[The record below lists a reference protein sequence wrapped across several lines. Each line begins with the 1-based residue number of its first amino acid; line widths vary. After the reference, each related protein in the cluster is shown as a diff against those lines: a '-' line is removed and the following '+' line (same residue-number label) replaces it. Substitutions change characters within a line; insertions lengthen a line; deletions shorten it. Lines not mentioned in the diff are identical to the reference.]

1 VAADTIAPGA
11 QLRRS
16 PVYRVLQRL
25 AAEFARVNDGAVAMT
40 CGGSEAE
47 ERNAGA
53 RLGLADLSVLPRI
66 GFKGAGTIEWL
77 AEQGLEIGPDSNM
90 AYPQAAGA
98 LALRLAPSEIFLLD
112 GLDGQGR
119 WVDRLQGAW
128 RWGEERPRRLV
139 GYPVPR
145 ADSHC
150 WLAVT
155 GEKAPAM
162 FSKICGVDLRP
173 VAFAPGRIAQ
183 TSLARMSG
191 IILRQPGP
199 ADRIAFHVLADS
211 ASTEYLWDSLV
222 DAMAEFDGRPIGLS
236 AVRSLMGG

>member
-1 VAADTIAPGA
+1 MAADSIAPA
-11 QLRRS
+11 SQLRRS
-16 PVYRVLQRL
+16 PIYRVLQRL
-25 AAEFARVNDGAVAMT
+25 GAEFAGLNDGAVAMT
-40 CGGSEAE
+40 CGASESQ
-47 ERNAGA
+47 ERSAGA

-77 AEQGLEIGPDSNM
+77 GEQGLEIGPDSNV

-112 GLDGQGR
+112 GLSGEGP

-128 RWGEERPRRLV
+128 RWGEERPRRLI

-162 FSKICGVDLRP
+162 FAKICGVDLRP
-173 VAFAPGRIAQ
+173 AAFPPGRIAQ

-191 IILRQPGP
+191 IIVRQPGP

-211 ASTEYLWDSLV
+211 ASAEYLWASLI
-222 DAMAEFDGRPIGLS
+222 DAMAEFDGRPIGLI
-236 AVRSLMGG
+236 AVRSLMG